1 MTRRGK
7 AFGILLGGGLL
18 VATTP
23 ASAVADMLQEAKTA
37 NTHAGLAA
45 NAPDAK
51 TTEMHFHHVIN
62 CLVGPNGDGFDASF
76 GNPCK
81 DQGDGALRDTKDSAE
96 IKALRV
102 ALRKVTRGLKLT
114 EKDLDHAHR
123 YAVEAQQALAP
134 VLK

>member
-1 MTRRGK
+1 MTRRSK
-7 AFGILLGGGLL
+7 AFWILLGGGLL
-18 VATTP
+18 VAATP
-23 ASAVADMLQEAKTA
+23 SSAIADMRSEAATA

-51 TTEMHFHHVIN
+51 TTEMHLHHVIN
-62 CLVGPNGDGFDASF
+62 CLVGPNGDGFDPSV

-96 IKALRV
+96 IKALRL
-102 ALRKVTRGLKLT
+102 ALRKTNSGLKLT
-114 EKDLDHAHR
+114 QKDLEHAHR